1 MNASILMALVVI
13 LGFAHLP
20 SQKSFP
26 LAHKGP
32 GSPGASDVLAEIGT
46 DGTDTKA
53 KSQIAAHCSFALS
66 DNSLDQSCPST
77 PRSCDDYLAK
87 KYQAAAG
94 VPTLNLE
101 PQAAP
106 PSRPSRIN
114 CVESVA
120 INSLTIELRESGSAC
135 S

>member
-26 LAHKGP
+26 LAHGGP

-46 DGTDTKA
+46 DGTDMRA
-53 KSQIAAHCSFALS
+53 KSQIAAYCSISLS
-66 DNSLDQSCPST
+66 DHSLNQSCPVT
-77 PRSCDDYLAK
+77 PLSCDDYLAK

-106 PSRPSRIN
+106 VARPTRTN
-114 CVESVA
+114 CIEPVA
-120 INSLTIELRESGSAC
+120 IKSSIFDLQP
-135 S
+135 

>member
-13 LGFAHLP
+13 LGLAHLP
-20 SQKSFP
+20 SEKSFP
-26 LAHKGP
+26 LAHEGL
-32 GSPGASDVLAEIGT
+32 GSPGASDVLAKIGT
-46 DGTDTKA
+46 DGTDTGA
-53 KSQIAAHCSFALS
+53 KSQIAAYCLIALS
-66 DNSLDQSCPST
+66 DHSPNQSCAVSQL
-77 PRSCDDYLAK
+77 SCKDYLAD

-106 PSRPSRIN
+106 PSTN

-120 INSLTIELRESGSAC
+120 LNSLTIELRASGSSC